1 MSSNIFLISIF
12 FLFFST
18 LLFWV
23 SDLLHPSSVSLGLSY
38 IVSFPIFSIYFIWQ
52 CQILIVALRA
62 FDLHVGSSSPK
73 RRTNPGPLHWEY
85 GILAMGPPGKYRELS
100 ILDFASHTVSV
111 TITQPHCSPRA
122 STSSVWINRRGCFP
136 IKLYL
141 YRYRLWGCSLPAPDT
156 HNPSWVWG

>member
-1 MSSNIFLISIF
+1 MDLKKNKKTKHFSLAFFFFNKKKLLFLALSGPFQCEVVKNVQFILCVSSNIFLISIF

-73 RRTNPGPLHWEY
+73 RRTNPGPLHWGY
-85 GILAMGPPGKYRELS
+85 GILATRPPGK
-100 ILDFASHTVSV
+100 
-111 TITQPHCSPRA
+111 
-122 STSSVWINRRGCFP
+122 SS
-136 IKLYL
+136 
-141 YRYRLWGCSLPAPDT
+141 
-156 HNPSWVWG
+156 